1 MISFPSR
8 IAMFERVDVIIFPM
22 ATRKNQSPPKD
33 FEEALRELEQIL
45 ADIEKGEV
53 GLEESLS
60 RYERG
65 TFLIQHCQNIL
76 NTAEKQ
82 IELIGRNQNGE
93 IKTSPLP
100 EEPAA

>member
-1 MISFPSR
+1 MRGWQANDPAGAVI
-8 IAMFERVDVIIFPM
+8 MFLM
-22 ATRKNQSPPKD
+22 GKKNQTPPKD
-33 FEEALRELEQIL
+33 FEEALKELEQIL
-45 ADIEKGEV
+45 AEIEKGEV

-93 IKTSPLP
+93 LKTSPLP
-100 EEPAA
+100 EEPADQ

>member
-1 MISFPSR
+1 
-8 IAMFERVDVIIFPM
+8 M
-22 ATRKNQSPPKD
+22 ASKKNQTPPKD
-33 FEEALRELEQIL
+33 FEEALKELEEIL

-53 GLEESLS
+53 GLEESLL

-82 IELIGRNQNGE
+82 IELIGRNQNGQVQ
-93 IKTSPLP
+93 TSPLP
-100 EEPAA
+100 DEPDQ